1 MLANRKSL
9 HPKISALSGASF
21 GVLGAFLL
29 ASPASA
35 QPVQL
40 GPVSVED
47 RASSYQ
53 AQSAD
58 PRRTAP
64 LRDTPQTVT
73 VITDKLIADQNLL
86 NLRDVLT
93 NTVPGITFTAG
104 EGGGGY
110 GDGIN
115 LRGYTATSDITID
128 GVRDSAQYTR
138 SDPFNIQQIEVVNG
152 ANSVYSGG
160 GSVSGGI
167 NLISKTPTGTDFAL
181 VTAGGGTDDYG
192 RLTVDAERALDDG
205 ISLRLNAML
214 HSNDAPGRDVEKF
227 SRYGFAPS
235 IALGLN
241 SPTVFTLSYF
251 FQHDDNIPQYGQPFF
266 FNPFN
271 TGGLPGVDRSTYFGY
286 SNRDRQ
292 KINTHMATG
301 LVTHRFSDSLSLRNL
316 SRYSRV
322 TQLTLVNP
330 PRGAICTLAGIDP
343 ATGTACTPAGTLT
356 PSGGGTTRDAL
367 NTTLYNQTD
376 LTWHGTLAGMEHNV
390 VLGASFLS
398 EDFELVT
405 SNSQR
410 TTAGDAPAY
419 PAKDI
424 LNPDNIY
431 RGPIN
436 TFLTNSQDG
445 ERSAQAIYLFDDI
458 KLTEQFSLNAGI
470 RYDHNEGNN
479 TTTTFAV
486 PSGTATPGPIFR
498 NQEDLLSYR
507 AGLVF
512 KPVEEAS
519 FYVAYSNSRTPSQS
533 AVNGACVA
541 ASCNVSPEKAV
552 NYEIGAKW
560 DPLPYLSLT
569 LALFRNERTNYKVPS
584 NDPTV
589 PDQVLDGASRV
600 DGIALSATGTIT
612 EGWDIYASYA
622 YLDSEVTQAVSD
634 FCLANPTHTNCV
646 GPIAGIGNNQ
656 PIAGNPL
663 TNTPDHALSI
673 WTTYRVLPQWN
684 VGYGITYQGDYYLN
698 NGAAPLFKNGSFL
711 TNRAMV
717 AYDVTENVTLQ
728 ANVNNLFDEHYFIRI
743 RNNAAGWA
751 TPGDGRS
758 FTFTGSYR
766 F

>member
-1 MLANRKSL
+1 MFS
-9 HPKISALSGASF
+9 ISSKYKMHALSGASLS
-21 GVLGAFLL
+21 VLGSLLL
-29 ASPASA
+29 AGPAVA
-35 QPVQL
+35 QPIQL

-47 RASSYQ
+47 RANTYQ
-53 AQSAD
+53 AESAD

-93 NTVPGITFTAG
+93 NTVPGITFAAG

-115 LRGYTATSDITID
+115 LRGYTATSDITVD

-160 GSVSGGI
+160 GSVAGGI
-167 NLISKTPTGTDFAL
+167 NLISKTPTGTDFAIIS
-181 VTAGGGTDDYG
+181 AGGGTDNYG

-205 ISLRLNAML
+205 ISVRLNAML
-214 HSNDAPGRDVEKF
+214 HNNNVPGRDVEKY

-235 IALGLN
+235 ISFGLN
-241 SPTVFTLSYF
+241 SPTKFTLSYF
-251 FQHDDNIPQYGQPFF
+251 FQHDDIIPQYGQPYY
-266 FNPFN
+266 FNQFN
-271 TGGLPGVDRSTYFGY
+271 GGGLPGVDRSTYFGY

-292 KINTHMATG
+292 KINTHMVTG
-301 LVTHRFSDSLSLRNL
+301 TLTHQFSDSLSLRNL

-322 TQLTLVNP
+322 TQFTLVNP
-330 PRGAICTLAGIDP
+330 PQGTVCLLSGINPSTGAP
-343 ATGTACTPAGTLT
+343 CTPAGTFA
-356 PSGGGTTRDAL
+356 PAGPAGSERDTL

-376 LTWHGTLAGMEHNV
+376 LTWHGTFAGMAHNV

-398 EDFELVT
+398 ENFELVS

-410 TTAGDAPAY
+410 TTAGVAPAY
-419 PAKDI
+419 PLKSI
-424 LNPDNIY
+424 TNPNNIY
-431 RGPIN
+431 TGPIN
-436 TFLTNSQDG
+436 RFVTNNQDG

-458 KLTEQFSLNAGI
+458 KLTDQFSLNAGI
-470 RYDHNEGNN
+470 RYDHNEGKNSTN
-479 TTTTFAV
+479 TFTPPSTVGV
-486 PSGTATPGPIFR
+486 PGTIFR
-498 NQEDLLSYR
+498 NQDDLLSYR
-507 AGLVF
+507 AGLVY

-541 ASCNVSPEKAV
+541 ATCNVSPEKAV

-560 DPLPYLSLT
+560 DPMPGLSLT
-569 LALFRNERTNYKVPS
+569 AALFRNERTNYKVPS
-584 NDPTV
+584 NDPTI

-612 EGWDIYASYA
+612 EGWDVYASYA
-622 YLDSEVTQAVSD
+622 YLDSKIIQGVSN
-634 FCLANPTHTNCV
+634 FCVRNPAA
-646 GPIAGIGNNQ
+646 AGCFTATT
-656 PIAGNPL
+656 PLAGNPL
-663 TNTPDHALSI
+663 TNTPDHAMSLWS
-673 WTTYRVLPQWN
+673 TYRVLPQLN
-684 VGYGITYQGDYYLN
+684 VGYGITYQGDYFLN
-698 NGAAPLFKNGSFL
+698 NGAAPLFQTGAFL

-717 AYDVTENVTLQ
+717 SYDVTKDFTLQ
-728 ANVNNLFDEHYFIRI
+728 ANVNNLFDERYFTRI
-743 RNNAAGWA
+743 RNNGWA

-758 FTFTGSYR
+758 VTFTGSYR